1 MDSAVTR
8 DQVPTKLRVILQQR
22 DGRKYTG
29 KMAIALLCKFTQRSV
44 LSMNYPIGWYK
55 LSKIEKLKFLAAKL
69 PKGHTLVVFREPRYC
84 RKNRS
89 MYLKNLHSG
98 ALIQNEPI
106 APLFEEFRR
115 VRVAPQG
122 DDDGLV

>member
-1 MDSAVTR
+1 
-8 DQVPTKLRVILQQR
+8 
-22 DGRKYTG
+22 
-29 KMAIALLCKFTQRSV
+29 MAIALLCKFTQRSV